1 MEFTLLQRVH
11 KGGIWM
17 EYDKMT
23 VAQLKDI
30 LRENDL
36 PVSGKKSE
44 LIERLSSLSLENELQ
59 NEDITDNIDLQEESN
74 LEESDS
80 EEFFEED
87 NDDDFYD
94 DFTGIHTAR
103 QKPILNDETKN
114 LLKFRAKQ
122 MKKQPAFRR
131 QEWFRY

>member
-1 MEFTLLQRVH
+1 MEFTLLQRAH

-23 VAQLKDI
+23 VAQLKDL

-44 LIERLSSLSLENELQ
+44 LIERLSSLSSEIELP
-59 NEDITDNIDLQEESN
+59 NEDVTDNIDAKEEEADSDS
-74 LEESDS
+74 EESDS

-87 NDDDFYD
+87 NDD
-94 DFTGIHTAR
+94 
-103 QKPILNDETKN
+103 
-114 LLKFRAKQ
+114 
-122 MKKQPAFRR
+122 
-131 QEWFRY
+131 

>member
-1 MEFTLLQRVH
+1 
-11 KGGIWM
+11 M